1 MWMSNILILVDRNN
15 VDHNQLRDLADAVTD
30 AGASVME
37 VNDERHLIEATA
49 PSHLVPIISA
59 MEGVSYV
66 RTVFNYHCPTPVA
79 DAAA

>member
-30 AGASVME
+30 AGATVLE
-37 VNDERHLIEATA
+37 VNDERHLIEATS

-66 RTVFNYHCPTPVA
+66 RTVFNYHLAPPTVDAVA
-79 DAAA
+79 